1 MMVRYLPL
9 FSIQCPNFWF
19 LSQMMACQMMA
30 CTTRALTKIIFLK
43 VESINRLCN
52 ATIIKSADQLCLWGG
67 FIKKKKKKVMSVGA
81 IPRQSSIIWKVLYFF
96 CLMIL
101 QEILEPNVLFHVTPS
116 YTLLLLGGLS
126 TTFMST
132 VQKKGKVDFVLFLSS
147 RKSLVN
153 MIVFLF
159 QFTSLARGPGS
170 GMCKGNQKKN
180 QKTYKYIYVF

>member
-1 MMVRYLPL
+1 
-9 FSIQCPNFWF
+9 
-19 LSQMMACQMMA
+19 
-30 CTTRALTKIIFLK
+30 
-43 VESINRLCN
+43 
-52 ATIIKSADQLCLWGG
+52 
-67 FIKKKKKKVMSVGA
+67 MSVGA

-170 GMCKGNQKKN
+170 GMCKGNQKKKIRKPTN
-180 QKTYKYIYVF
+180 IYMFFDKQKTYKCCSTLLKKTHILIQVKKFI